1 MLAIEEIILLHEHR
15 LRWTNGGNKKIALV
29 VMLVV
34 VVVVSKGV
42 AGIVVAT
49 VQVMVIDSDVLMGQ

>member
-29 VMLVV
+29 V
-34 VVVVSKGV
+34 VVSKGV

-49 VQVMVIDSDVLMGQ
+49 IQVMVIDSDVLMGQ